1 MSKRLTV
8 AVLALLFAV
17 VGAACSNDDPA
28 VDAGSGA
35 GSSGAD
41 HNDADVEFAQQM
53 IPHHEG
59 ALEMA
64 KLATEKASDAKVKDL
79 AGRIE
84 AAQEPEIE
92 QMKGWLE
99 DWDESVDSGGGMD
112 MGGGSMSGM
121 SKDDMSKLEAATGTE
136 FDRMFLTSMVE
147 HHKKAIEMAET
158 EIADGQFADAVA
170 LAEQIK
176 SSQEAEVTEME
187 AMLEQ
192 LG

>member
-1 MSKRLTV
+1 MSKRL
-8 AVLALLFAV
+8 ALAAAAMLFVLV
-17 VGAACSNDDPA
+17 SAACSNDDPA

-35 GSSGAD
+35 GSSSAD

-64 KLATEKASDAKVKDL
+64 KLATKRASDQKVKDL

-92 QMKGWLE
+92 KMKGWLE
-99 DWDESVDSGGGMD
+99 DWGESVDAGGGMD

-121 SKDDMSKLEAATGTE
+121 SEDDMMKLEAATGTE
-136 FDRMFLTSMVE
+136 FDRMFLTSMIE

-158 EIADGQFADAVA
+158 EIADGQFPDAVA
-170 LAEQIK
+170 LAEKIK
-176 SSQEAEVTEME
+176 TSQQAEVTEME
-187 AMLEQ
+187 TMLQQ